1 MCDAR
6 RPASP
11 PVRSLSTH
19 RGPSGVWSSPPVAPP
34 RQRRTEVST
43 ELFFGRRAAP
53 LPESLEVVPLGETRC
68 GALAVPIGWGTDNG
82 KAGPPHTRRL
92 LSARM
97 RTAAYASSERMPR
110 DDTPLTHRPQRARV
124 GERRVR
130 LDRASR
136 CSPRCPPESRAG
148 VPRPRLAMRSASR
161 GVERHGAPSAPHRLS
176 AQPNR
181 AGKRNSGARLPRLD
195 PAVVRQADLG

>member
-82 KAGPPHTRRL
+82 KAGPAHTRRL

-136 CSPRCPPESRAG
+136 CSPPCPLE
-148 VPRPRLAMRSASR
+148 
-161 GVERHGAPSAPHRLS
+161 
-176 AQPNR
+176 
-181 AGKRNSGARLPRLD
+181 SGARVRAPSPRD
-195 PAVVRQADLG
+195 AVGVARCRAPWCTLGAAPPLSTTESRREKEQRGQAPPPGPRRGSPS